1 MPGLEVLGVV
11 LLGLGVL
18 VWAVVVLRPRG
29 LELQRRGPLHLD
41 GQALLNSPL
50 VPAALGAAVAAI
62 LGGLPL
68 GILGA
73 VVGGGVAWA
82 MRLRQERARV
92 LRVEA
97 QLLRALEGWSLEM
110 ETLARENTLSARIR
124 EAARGKRIPPV
135 LVAELQGLL
144 TILEVGVLGAGE
156 VRRLQAE
163 TRIPLVRDFLVLL
176 LSLAGQG
183 GKEGARR
190 VQEFLRQENARR
202 RTIQRVRAST
212 ERVRMSLI
220 AVMCL
225 VALTAIGMV
234 GISPEI
240 RAILAESPRGWIV
253 MLIIFAFMGAGI
265 ALAMRM
271 SSVEVHSFPPRAD

>member
-1 MPGLEVLGVV
+1 VLIF
-11 LLGLGVL
+11 
-18 VWAVVVLRPRG
+18 AVGPLRPRG
-29 LELQRRGPLHLD
+29 LALLRRGPLRLD
-41 GQALLNSPL
+41 IRSLLGSPL
-50 VPAALGAAVAAI
+50 VPAAIGAVAAAV

-68 GILGA
+68 GVLGA

-82 MRLRQERARV
+82 ARIRQERARV

-124 EAARGKRIPPV
+124 EAARETGPPV
-135 LVAELQGLL
+135 WSPNCRLL
-144 TILEVGVLGAGE
+144 AVLEVGVLGAGE
-156 VRRLQAE
+156 VRRLQGE

-240 RAILAESPRGWIV
+240 RAILAGSARGWIV
-253 MLIIFAFMGAGI
+253 MLTIFAFMSVGI